1 MPFDWSGHL
10 SLAADLASRGE
21 DEAAARSAISR
32 AYYAALHRAN
42 ELLANELLA
51 SEGILVSPLRIH
63 FQVRRSFRTSSDP
76 SRALIGIDL
85 DWLRDTRTQADY
97 AADLDGDPMAL
108 AQAAV
113 RRGRRVLDA
122 LDDLRSSPA

>member
-1 MPFDWSGHL
+1 MPFDWSGYL
-10 SLAADLASRGE
+10 SLAADLAFRGE

-42 ELLANELLA
+42 ELLA
-51 SEGILVSPLRIH
+51 SEGILVCPLRIH
-63 FQVRRSFRTSSDP
+63 FQVRRSFRTSPDP

-97 AADLDGDPMAL
+97 AADLEGDPMAL